1 MNELSAKGMISVKK
15 VLAFI
20 LACILLVGSAFAME
34 SWDDITWQPAVEA
47 VVTMDNIKVAVPS
60 AILMEKSTGQ
70 ILYEHNSHQRLA
82 PASITKI
89 MTILLIVEAIEN
101 GTLKLDETVTVS
113 SHAAK
118 MGGSQIYLE
127 EGEQMSLEEI
137 LKAVIVCSAN
147 DGSVALAE
155 HLAGSEAAFVE
166 MMNNRAA
173 ELGMKDTVFAN
184 CTGLPTKEEHL
195 TSAHDVALMSRA
207 LIKHDMVKKYTTIW
221 MDTVRNGEFG
231 ITNTNRLVRFF
242 NGTTGLK
249 TGFTEEAMYCLSATA
264 EREGVEFIAVVMH
277 AETSDIRFE
286 AAKSLL
292 NYAFATYTLQDA
304 RPGEV
309 LPPVPVK
316 LGKVSYIQPVIEG
329 ETSILI
335 RKSDA
340 TGIAKEVELVKDVEA
355 PVAAGQKLGTL
366 TVRGKDGKIIKELPL
381 VAADEV
387 GKLNWWEIFTKYILL
402 MVTGSL

>member
-381 VAADEV
+381 VADEV

>member
-1 MNELSAKGMISVKK
+1 
-15 VLAFI
+15 
-20 LACILLVGSAFAME
+20 ME

>member
-1 MNELSAKGMISVKK
+1 
-15 VLAFI
+15 
-20 LACILLVGSAFAME
+20 
-34 SWDDITWQPAVEA
+34 
-47 VVTMDNIKVAVPS
+47 
-60 AILMEKSTGQ
+60 
-70 ILYEHNSHQRLA
+70 
-82 PASITKI
+82 
-89 MTILLIVEAIEN
+89 
-101 GTLKLDETVTVS
+101 
-113 SHAAK
+113 
-118 MGGSQIYLE
+118 
-127 EGEQMSLEEI
+127 MSLEEI

-264 EREGVEFIAVVMH
+264 EREELNLSRCH
-277 AETSDIRFE
+277 AQRPPTYALRQQNRSLITPLQPIRFR
-286 AAKSLL
+286 
-292 NYAFATYTLQDA
+292 TQGPA
-304 RPGEV
+304 RSCRQCP
-309 LPPVPVK
+309 
-316 LGKVSYIQPVIEG
+316 
-329 ETSILI
+329 
-335 RKSDA
+335 
-340 TGIAKEVELVKDVEA
+340 
-355 PVAAGQKLGTL
+355 
-366 TVRGKDGKIIKELPL
+366 
-381 VAADEV
+381 
-387 GKLNWWEIFTKYILL
+387 
-402 MVTGSL
+402 